1 MKKTTILAAIVASS
15 TALTAFA
22 HGGATGIVK
31 DRMDAM
37 AEMGKAVKA
46 VTPMMRGEAAY
57 DADVL
62 RQAAATFS
70 RHAGEAM
77 TQLFPEGTGG
87 APSEAKETVWTQWE
101 EFSELAERLGVI
113 AEGLAGAADN
123 GLMSSNGGAGMMGN
137 GAMMG
142 NSAMMGGGAMM
153 DGGMMTAEQIASMPA
168 DGAFTMV
175 TQVCSACHAKFR
187 TESQ

>member
-77 TQLFPEGTGG
+77 TQLCPEGTGG

-175 TQVCSACHAKFR
+175 TQVCSACHTKFR

>member
-77 TQLFPEGTGG
+77 TQLFQKALAALRRKPRRPSGPNGKSSLSWLNG
-87 APSEAKETVWTQWE
+87 WALLPKGWPAPRTMGSCLRTVAQ
-101 EFSELAERLGVI
+101 A
-113 AEGLAGAADN
+113 
-123 GLMSSNGGAGMMGN
+123 
-137 GAMMG
+137 
-142 NSAMMGGGAMM
+142 
-153 DGGMMTAEQIASMPA
+153 
-168 DGAFTMV
+168 
-175 TQVCSACHAKFR
+175 
-187 TESQ
+187 